1 MEYEETRRKL
11 KERAR
16 AEIDKMAKRRRGKIT
31 PQQVLDA
38 ARDEDNPLHSFFDWD
53 DDEAAENWRLH
64 QARTLIKSV
73 KIEIQTTTTKIKAV
87 GFVRDPSKD
96 SDDSGYVSVK
106 SVKNDEDAQRE
117 ILISEFDRARSA
129 LKRARKIALVFN
141 LLDEMDTFIDQLD
154 RMKTDVMDE
163 PSMRQ

>member
-1 MEYEETRRKL
+1 MKDDETEHEL
-11 KERAR
+11 KDKAR
-16 AEIDKMAKRRRGKIT
+16 AEIKRMAKRRRGKIT

-38 ARDEDNPLHSFFDWD
+38 ARDEDSPLHPFFEWD
-53 DDEAAENWRLH
+53 DDEAAEKWRLM

-73 KIEIQTTTTKIKAV
+73 KVEIQTTTTKIKAV
-87 GFVRDPSKD
+87 AFVRDPSKD

-106 SVKNDEDAQRE
+106 SVKSDKDAQRE
-117 ILISEFDRARSA
+117 ILITEFDRARSA
-129 LKRARKIALVFN
+129 LKRARKLAMVFD

-154 RMKTDVMDE
+154 QMKTNVMDE